1 MTVEIDK
8 QEVIK
13 LLREKGLHD
22 KVDQA
27 QQLPDKVDHEQHADL
42 LQQFG
47 INPQE
52 LLSKL

>member
-1 MTVEIDK
+1 MQIDK
-8 QEVIK
+8 EEIIK
-13 LLREKGLHD
+13 FLREKGQHD

-27 QQLPDKVDHEQHADL
+27 QQQLPDKVDHEQHAGL